1 MFTRSTVFV
10 LGKIV
15 WMEMIKLNCFLL
27 VSHKESLQHFYHTT
41 RSVQ

>member
-27 VSHKESLQHFYHTT
+27 SGRSLDESP
-41 RSVQ
+41 